1 MSLSAAALDR
11 LHAFAKS
18 GGHVLFL
25 DHTPTLIAGTTI
37 RAARAATP
45 ADFSWAIVETSAQLS
60 ATPTPGQF
68 APPAPPAPQD
78 VPPAIAQALTR
89 AVPAPDVTLDTP
101 DTSLR
106 YIHRQLKDATVYLFF
121 NESDHA
127 FLHSVTFT
135 GKGKRT
141 EVWDPQTAT
150 VRLLPSTRA
159 NNFLKINL
167 ALEPYEAR
175 VVVVR

>member
-1 MSLSAAALDR
+1 MLLSETALDR

-25 DHTPTLIAGTTI
+25 DHTPTLIAGKTI
-37 RAARAATP
+37 RDARAATP
-45 ADFSWAIVETSAQLS
+45 AEFSWAIVETSAQLS
-60 ATPTPGQF
+60 ATPTPGLS

-78 VPPAIAQALTR
+78 VPPAIAQALAR
-89 AVPAPDVTLDTP
+89 AVPAPDLTLDAP

-121 NESDHA
+121 NESDQP
-127 FLHSVTFT
+127 LMHSVTFM

-141 EVWDPQTAT
+141 EVWDPQIAT
-150 VRLLPSTRA
+150 VQPMPSTRGK
-159 NNFLKINL
+159 NSVKFNL
-167 ALEPYEAR
+167 ALKPYESR